1 MRVTQNPDFRRLR
14 AAQGVS
20 QIGSQIG
27 FLALPLAALQV
38 LHASVFEVSVLTA
51 VGIVPF
57 LLIGL
62 PAGVWIDRMPRRPV
76 LIATDLFRALL
87 LFTVPLAYALDM
99 LTLGQLYVVAFGQG
113 VANVFFDVAY
123 QSYLPDVVETDQ
135 LTEGNAQLELAR
147 SASQVIG
154 PSAGGW
160 LISALKA
167 PVALGAD
174 ALSFLFSAFM
184 VSRIPPGREKPVAT
198 DGNRTTWSVL
208 WKEVGEGL
216 RFVRRHRLL
225 APVAGVG
232 ALLNFSFGMVAAIF
246 TTYAVRELG
255 FSAAKLGTV
264 MAIGS
269 LGIVLGAAV
278 ARRLSQRLGTGPSIV
293 LGALLNGVGPLL
305 TPAAPASAPEVFITC
320 GVFVQSFGVVLFNV
334 NQVSLRQ
341 SVTPRPLMGRMTATI
356 RFVVWGTLPV
366 GSLCS
371 GALATSFGLHRALWV
386 SAAVGALAFLG
397 ALFSDVR
404 TVGTK
409 RVPLPTS
416 TSGTA
421 AAGVPHLPDAPDVPG
436 APVKADLDDSTD
448 VGSAGGP
455 AERCDRTD
463 VR

>member
-27 FLALPLAALQV
+27 ILALPLAALQV
-38 LHASVFEVSVLTA
+38 LHASAFEVSVLVA
-51 VGIVPF
+51 AQVAPF

-62 PAGVWIDRMPRRPV
+62 PAGVWIDRMRRRPV
-76 LIATDLFRALL
+76 LIISDLVRAVLL
-87 LFTVPLAYALDM
+87 LTVPLAYACDL
-99 LTLGQLYVVAFGQG
+99 LTIGQLYVVAFGQG
-113 VANVFFDVAY
+113 VATVFFDVAY
-123 QSYLPDVVETDQ
+123 QSYLPDVVEADQ
-135 LTEGNAQLELAR
+135 LTDGNAQLELAR
-147 SASQVIG
+147 SASLLVG

-167 PVALGAD
+167 PVALCAD

-184 VSRIPPGREKPVAT
+184 VSRIPQDREKPVAR
-198 DGNRTTWSVL
+198 DGSRATWSVL
-208 WKEVGEGL
+208 RKEVGEGL
-216 RFVRRHRLL
+216 TFVRRHRLL

-232 ALLNFSFGMVAAIF
+232 ALLNFSYGMVGAIF

-264 MAIGS
+264 MAIGA
-269 LGIVLGAAV
+269 LGVVLGALV
-278 ARRLSQRLGTGPSIV
+278 VRRLSQRLGTGPSIV
-293 LGALLNGVGPLL
+293 LGALLNGVGPLF
-305 TPAAPASAPEVFITC
+305 TPAAPASATELVITC

-341 SVTPRPLMGRMTATI
+341 SITPRPLMGRMTATI

-371 GALATSFGLHRALWV
+371 GALATTFGLHRALWV

-397 ALFSDVR
+397 ALLSDVR
-404 TVGTK
+404 TAGTK
-409 RVPLPTS
+409 DTPLTP
-416 TSGTA
+416 A
-421 AAGVPHLPDAPDVPG
+421 ASDAPAVGVPSIPDAPVE
-436 APVKADLDDSTD
+436 S
-448 VGSAGGP
+448 
-455 AERCDRTD
+455 
-463 VR
+463 